1 MKVAVCDDNA
11 EYIKSIVENLN
22 GLNDPNIE
30 CDTYCYAF
38 NGFGFARLF
47 FCTKFMGNVFLGNYP
62 RNRCRCDRCS
72 A

>member
-30 CDTYCYAF
+30 CDTYCGGEELLAAY
-38 NGFGFARLF
+38 
-47 FCTKFMGNVFLGNYP
+47 K
-62 RNRCRCDRCS
+62 
-72 A
+72 